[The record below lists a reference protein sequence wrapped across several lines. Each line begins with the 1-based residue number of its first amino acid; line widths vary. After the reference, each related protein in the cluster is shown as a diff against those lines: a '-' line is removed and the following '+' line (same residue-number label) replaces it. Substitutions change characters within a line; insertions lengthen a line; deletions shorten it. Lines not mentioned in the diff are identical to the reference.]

1 MSTQARARTRTAWGW
16 SCPRALARV
25 CVEVGGPGVRVATVT
40 GEVADRVAELLSAPQ
55 QKLMT
60 STLPDWRVE
69 GATPARQAS
78 KRRWGTGRGRRRR
91 RTRAHLRSPPGHRPA
106 RSTVEVHDESCEVR
120 WPRARRLAKG
130 LCAIERRSVSD
141 DQGCGSGVMP
151 GLPSPVEASS
161 AVCAEKRRRLDRRCT
176 SCPRWER
183 RYPVSGAAQPR
194 KRPTCSQPSLP
205 LEHGVEAPGDDRDE
219 DHAGHDAPGLAEAG

>member
-25 CVEVGGPGVRVATVT
+25 YVEIGGPGIRVAAVT

-78 KRRWGTGRGRRRR
+78 KRRWGTGRGRRRC

-151 GLPSPVEASS
+151 GLPSPVEASG
-161 AVCAEKRRRLDRRCT
+161 AVCAEDDAGWTAGARVALGGSDATPYPGQHSRGSARPAHSHPFRLNM
-176 SCPRWER
+176 
-183 RYPVSGAAQPR
+183 A
-194 KRPTCSQPSLP
+194 
-205 LEHGVEAPGDDRDE
+205 
-219 DHAGHDAPGLAEAG
+219 